1 MKKYHTLGSR
11 IFNFCNIVFMLLLIF
26 ITLYPIYHVVVASL
40 SDPILLMSHTGP
52 LFKILVN
59 PLLLGMIKQ

>member
-40 SDPILLMSHTGP
+40 SDPILLMSHTASP
-52 LFKILVN
+52 V
-59 PLLLGMIKQ
+59 